1 MNRDEQV
8 FAFERLEV
16 WQSARKLVRRIYAKT
31 RTFLREEHF
40 GLRLQVR
47 RAIVSVASNIAEGT
61 SRRSTNDK
69 VRFIEIAYGSLME
82 VYCRLKI
89 VSDLKMVTDDDFSEL
104 KPEIF
109 LIANKLSALKRTYV
123 GEPPR

>member
-31 RTFLREEHF
+31 RTFPWEEHF

-47 RAIVSVASNIAEGT
+47 RAVVSVASNIAEGT
-61 SRRSTNDK
+61 SRRSANDK

-82 VYCRLKI
+82 VYCQLKI
-89 VSDLKMVTDDDFSEL
+89 AFDLKMVTDDDFSEL
-104 KPEIF
+104 RPEIF
-109 LIANKLSALKRTYV
+109 LIANKLSALKRTYA
-123 GEPPR
+123 GKPSR